1 MSRALYTPGA
11 AAQTAIN
18 RREDETDLELARA
31 DAALDREEQDL
42 AEDLWAIEY
51 AAEDALEARRD
62 ADRDEAGW
70 DL

>member
-1 MSRALYTPGA
+1 MSRALYTADA

-18 RREDETDLELARA
+18 RQLDEAELEFARA

-42 AEDLWAIEY
+42 AEDMWAIEY

-62 ADRDEAGW
+62 ADRDERGDA
-70 DL
+70 

>member
-1 MSRALYTPGA
+1 MSHATYTPDAAVQA
-11 AAQTAIN
+11 AAN
-18 RREDETDLELARA
+18 RREDETELELARA

-62 ADRDEAGW
+62 ADRDERGAA
-70 DL
+70 